1 MSQVKPCEVE
11 SGMRILVVED
21 DQDVAEFLRRGL
33 AEEGN
38 TVSVA
43 HDGGTGL
50 QQAMSSPFD
59 IIVLDVMLPY
69 LNGIEMTRRLRAS
82 KNLTPILLLTA
93 KDSPQDIVRGLDAGA
108 DDYLTKPFAFDV
120 LLARLRARTRRTTQ
134 TQKKR
139 FQISDL
145 ALDTETHEV
154 CRGAAHIT
162 LTRTEFSILECLMAA
177 EGRIVQRQS
186 LIEFVWG
193 YDRDI
198 ENNTLDVF
206 MRFLRAKVDH
216 DRIPKLIHTVR
227 GIGYCVREQAP

>member
-1 MSQVKPCEVE
+1 M
-11 SGMRILVVED
+11 VED

-82 KNLTPILLLTA
+82 KNWTPILLLTA

-108 DDYLTKPFAFDV
+108 DDYLTKPFAFNV

-139 FQISDL
+139 FQVSDL

-162 LTRTEFSILECLMAA
+162 LSRTEFSILECLMAA
-177 EGRIVQRQS
+177 EGRVVQRQS